1 MGTRA
6 VGAASLAAVLT
17 TALMGWALWGPGAL
31 EPVAWSPVLPT
42 DDWRP
47 TGSLAE
53 GWQRAVPGHGP
64 EDVDRWGGGL
74 VTGLEDGRLVLL
86 KDGTVETLVDTGG
99 RVLGIAAAQDDQLLL
114 ADARRGLLRWS
125 AGAGVELLADRCGG
139 TPLHLTDDVDLG
151 PDGTVWFT
159 DASLRHGLGQWKR
172 DLVEARP
179 TGRLCRWR
187 PEHGRDAE
195 EVVAGLGFANGVA
208 VGEDGRTVMVVET
221 ARLRVRRLRLGEGGE
236 VAEDRVVLD
245 GLPGFPDG
253 ISRGTGGRYWLAIAS
268 PRVGALDA
276 LAGWPRLRILIDRLP
291 AALQPAPQRT
301 ARVVAISE
309 DGVVEHDLYDPEG
322 RLSHVITSVQE
333 RDGELLLGSLAA
345 EVVAGRPVP

>member
-1 MGTRA
+1 MARRPVLVAGVVAAVA
-6 VGAASLAAVLT
+6 VGLL
-17 TALMGWALWGPGAL
+17 GWALWGPGAL
-31 EPVAWSPVLPT
+31 EPVAWSPVLP
-42 DDWRP
+42 DHDWQP
-47 TGSLAE
+47 TGSLAD
-53 GWQRAVPGHGP
+53 GWKAAVPGHGP
-64 EDVDRWGGGL
+64 EDVERWGGGL
-74 VTGLEDGRLVLL
+74 VTGLEDGRLVFL
-86 KDGTVETLVDTGG
+86 KDGEVTTLVDTGG
-99 RVLGIAAAQDDQLLL
+99 RVLGIARGADQSLLL
-114 ADARRGLLRWS
+114 ADAKRGLLRWS
-125 AGAGVELLADRCGG
+125 EDAGVELLADRCGAE
-139 TPLHLTDDVDLG
+139 PLHLTDDVDLA

-187 PEHGRDAE
+187 PELGRQAD

-208 VGEDGRTVMVVET
+208 VGPDGRTVMVVET
-221 ARLRVRRLRLGEGGE
+221 AKLRVRRLRLDEEGGI
-236 VAEDRVVLD
+236 AEDRVVLD

-268 PRVGALDA
+268 PRVAALDA
-276 LAGWPRLRILIDRLP
+276 LAGWPGMRTLIDRLP

-301 ARVVAISE
+301 ARVLGITE
-309 DGVVEHDLYDPEG
+309 DGVVEHDLYDPQG

-345 EVVAGRPVP
+345 ELVAGRPVP